1 MLPDLS
7 VLWVIFFVL
16 LLTVLLN
23 SLLFKPLLAVMGK
36 RAQAV
41 DSARQL
47 AQKAEADAATATA
60 DYEAKT
66 SAARGEIYREMDE
79 TRRQALGRRGELL
92 AATRRDADAQ
102 IAAAT
107 ASLGTDVATA
117 RRQIE
122 AESGSLGT
130 AIVERVLDRKVS

>member
-1 MLPDLS
+1 VLPDLS

-23 SLLFKPLLAVMGK
+23 SLLFKPLLLVMGR

-41 DSARQL
+41 DSARRL
-47 AQKAEADAATATA
+47 AQKAEAEAAAATS

-66 SAARGEIYREMDE
+66 AAARGEIYREMDE
-79 TRRQALGRRGELL
+79 TRRRALSKRGELL
-92 AATRRDADAQ
+92 AATRQEADAQ
-102 IAAAT
+102 IATAT
-107 ASLGTDVATA
+107 SALSSDVVDA

-122 AESGSLGT
+122 AESSLLGT
-130 AIVERVLDRKVS
+130 AIVERLLDRKVS